1 MLPSRIWCLP
11 PGLKEINWNLRI
23 NWATCYVDPTWPC
36 LWSLESVL
44 HKWLQVQARGCGEW
58 FISSLHRRFSPSSG
72 DNSKMG
78 WNTLHLPAC
87 LPAWVQFQKRRYPH
101 NPGQSRVLHQP
112 PKAFTLTITG
122 DLSLNSIIATYQSS
136 PTAWTIKR
144 DKDNKYLRV

>member
-11 PGLKEINWNLRI
+11 PGLKEINWNLRM

-78 WNTLHLPAC
+78 WNTLHLPSC
-87 LPAWVQFQKRRYPH
+87 LRECS
-101 NPGQSRVLHQP
+101 SRNGGSHTIQDKAESSINHPKHSLSPSLAICHSIQLSQPTKVLQQRGLSRG
-112 PKAFTLTITG
+112 TRIT
-122 DLSLNSIIATYQSS
+122 SI
-136 PTAWTIKR
+136 
-144 DKDNKYLRV
+144 